1 MPSIVDT
8 VLPNPRKRVLAADD
22 AVSRPLKRTKHS
34 LARNAQRAQAGTVG
48 LAGTV
53 NGECARLV
61 TRSPET
67 GAQALIVTRLR
78 PFHIGRSPNND
89 YIVPHPAVS
98 ARHCALYA
106 LEADTGE
113 VVVCLEDE
121 STNGTLHNDRKIRHT
136 TVVLNDGDK
145 VEIGGQVFRYH
156 HPAREAAAR
165 QDTASDSSPQRV
177 GDYLV
182 LPRTLGSGAFSQVHL
197 AISTVTLKQVACKK
211 LPRRRVSGDRLLVI
225 QREIDMLK
233 SASHPGINKIEAVEV
248 DNEFVHIFLELVPG
262 GDLFTYLITRT
273 RLDAPEG
280 TPSSL
285 RPPHPADLTSA
296 RAAKWI
302 LYQLLKAL
310 EYLHDELGVAH
321 RDVKLENVILAT
333 RGPFPRVQLG
343 DFGQARHADQRFK
356 SLQGTLQYMAPEQ
369 LLAWTR
375 YDGKKADIWAAGI
388 LFALLLTGGHPF
400 EPFMTSSSAASARYS
415 PHGKAKAD
423 SDALFGRSAVAELAR
438 TPADKPVC
446 KNVVKGEM
454 VLPDMHF
461 GSGDA
466 DVRDLLNS
474 MLHPLAS
481 SRCTAHEA
489 LQSPWFKS
497 SEAQL
502 EELYRRVV
510 VERTEG

>member
-1 MPSIVDT
+1 MASIVDT
-8 VLPNPRKRVLAADD
+8 VLPNPRKRVLAA
-22 AVSRPLKRTKHS
+22 AAAAARPLKRTKHS
-34 LARNAQRAQAGTVG
+34 LARTAQYAHAGTVG
-48 LAGTV
+48 LAGIV
-53 NGECARLV
+53 KGECARLV

-67 GAQALIVTRLR
+67 GAQALVVTRSR

-113 VVVCLEDE
+113 IVVCLEDE
-121 STNGTLHNDRKIRHT
+121 STNGTLHNDRKVRRA

-156 HPAREAAAR
+156 HTSRETSARHA
-165 QDTASDSSPQRV
+165 TASGAAPQLV

-197 AISTVTLKQVACKK
+197 ALSTITLKQVACKK

-248 DNEFVHIFLELVPG
+248 DNEFVVPG

-280 TPSSL
+280 TPIPPGPSL
-285 RPPHPADLTSA
+285 PSA
-296 RAAKWI
+296 
-302 LYQLLKAL
+302 
-310 EYLHDELGVAH
+310 
-321 RDVKLENVILAT
+321 N
-333 RGPFPRVQLG
+333 PLG
-343 DFGQARHADQRFK
+343 DFGQARYANQRFT

-375 YDGKKADIWAAGI
+375 HEGYDGKKADIWAAGI

-400 EPFMTSSSAASARYS
+400 EPFLTSSSAASARYG
-415 PHGKAKAD
+415 PPAKARAD
-423 SDALFGRSAVAELAR
+423 TDALFGRSAIAELAR

-466 DVRDLLNS
+466 NVRALLNS

-497 SEAQL
+497 SAAQL

>member
-8 VLPNPRKRVLAADD
+8 VLHDPRKRVLAADD

-34 LARNAQRAQAGTVG
+34 LARNAQRAHAGTVG

-53 NGECARLV
+53 NGESARLV

-67 GAQALIVTRLR
+67 GAQALIVTRSR

-121 STNGTLHNDRKIRHT
+121 STNGTLHNDRKVRHT

-156 HPAREAAAR
+156 HTARDAAAR
-165 QDTASDSSPQRV
+165 QDAASDAAPQRV

-197 AISTVTLKQVACKK
+197 ALSTVTLKQVACKK

-233 SASHPGINKIEAVEV
+233 SARHPGINKIEAVEV
-248 DNEFVHIFLELVPG
+248 DNEF
-262 GDLFTYLITRT
+262 
-273 RLDAPEG
+273 
-280 TPSSL
+280 
-285 RPPHPADLTSA
+285 
-296 RAAKWI
+296 
-302 LYQLLKAL
+302 LLKAL

-333 RGPFPRVQLG
+333 RGPFPRVQ
-343 DFGQARHADQRFK
+343 
-356 SLQGTLQYMAPEQ
+356 YMAPEQ

-375 YDGKKADIWAAGI
+375 HEGYDGKKADIWAAGI

-400 EPFMTSSSAASARYS
+400 EPFMTSSSAASARYR

-466 DVRDLLNS
+466 DVRALLNS

-481 SRCTAHEA
+481 SRCTAHQA
-489 LQSPWFKS
+489 LQSHWFKS

>member
-8 VLPNPRKRVLAADD
+8 VLHDPRKRVLAADD

-34 LARNAQRAQAGTVG
+34 LARNAQRAHAGTVG

-53 NGECARLV
+53 NGESARLV

-67 GAQALIVTRLR
+67 GAQALIVTRSR

-121 STNGTLHNDRKIRHT
+121 STNGTLHNDRKVRHT

-156 HPAREAAAR
+156 HTARDAAAR
-165 QDTASDSSPQRV
+165 QDAASDAAPQRV

-197 AISTVTLKQVACKK
+197 ALSTVTLKQVACKK

-233 SASHPGINKIEAVEV
+233 SARHPGINKIEAVEV

-273 RLDAPEG
+273 RLDAPE
-280 TPSSL
+280 
-285 RPPHPADLTSA
+285 
-296 RAAKWI
+296 AKWI

-343 DFGQARHADQRFK
+343 DFGQARYADQRFK

-375 YDGKKADIWAAGI
+375 HEGYDGKKADIWAAGI

-400 EPFMTSSSAASARYS
+400 EPFMTSSSAASARYR

-466 DVRDLLNS
+466 DVRALLNS

-481 SRCTAHEA
+481 SRCTAHQA
-489 LQSPWFKS
+489 LQSHWFKS